1 MVLPLTN
8 VAGQLY
14 YPLTNLSTGGPN
26 QYAGITTV
34 PTGVGISRGF
44 NTLLVDTPVAGQ
56 GTQLREMR
64 IRDVA
69 DYQKYLDPDET
80 PFTSSLSDGGE
91 IKQKRA
97 EWAQGHL
104 TPHQCLIGTTGFN
117 GIDNTVNVDIDV
129 PGRIHPGS
137 TLLVQDEMI
146 WVHPDGVS
154 STGLAATRYS
164 RGMGGSTI
172 SAHGAGV
179 KVEIMMAATLENQD
193 TPFRGITR
201 GRTEWNAPQMSDVGI
216 WGSDRELSTPDLEF
230 SGDKYDA
237 YLERV
242 MKETAILFEKT
253 AILGLR
259 SAPVMPPASP
269 PSYGVDY
276 TTWQNAGWLTDPETH
291 TSLPTF
297 MGGLKYFTPLAYNLG
312 GAPIN
317 EFYLDMMIA
326 DTVERVGESNTPT
339 KLYCGKFM
347 RMALNSLFN
356 SNRYATVKDDIFKV
370 TWRRMIGTFGEVD
383 FVYSRYIP
391 DNELYFVNTNDIT
404 KHFYRR
410 GSWKEVLLPS
420 LGPYKRGRF
429 TGDVT
434 IKFQKTHARTR
445 LFGVSQNPAD
455 YPNFGMAA

>member
-1 MVLPLTN
+1 MVLPLVNQATM
-8 VAGQLY
+8 AY
-14 YPLTNLSTGGPN
+14 YPLTNLTGPTVGARE
-26 QYAGITTV
+26 YAGITTV
-34 PTGVGISRGF
+34 PSGVGVGRGF
-44 NTLLVDTPVAGQ
+44 NTFLTDTPVAGQ

-64 IRDVA
+64 VRDVA
-69 DYQKYLDPDET
+69 DYHKYLDPDET
-80 PFTSSLSDGGE
+80 PFTSSCADGGE
-91 IKQKRA
+91 IRQKRA

-104 TPHQCLIGTTGFN
+104 TPHQVLLGTNGFTTL
-117 GIDNTVNVDIDV
+117 DNSVNVDLDA
-129 PGRIHPGS
+129 PGRVHPGS
-137 TLLVQDEMI
+137 TLLVENEMV

-154 STGLAATRYS
+154 ATGLAATKYT

-172 SAHGAGV
+172 ATHTTPGTTI
-179 KVEIMMAATLENQD
+179 EIMMAATIENQD

-216 WGSDRELSTPDLEF
+216 WGSDRELATPDLEF

-259 SAPVMPPASP
+259 SAPPGSG
-269 PSYGVDY
+269 YGDLY
-276 TTWQNAGWLTDPETH
+276 TTWQNAGWLADPEGS
-291 TSLPTF
+291 TSVPTT
-297 MGGLKYFTPLAYNLG
+297 MGGLRYFTPLAYNLG

-317 EFYLDMMIA
+317 EFLLDMMIA

-339 KLYCGKFM
+339 KIYCGKFM

-356 SNRYATVKDDIFKV
+356 ANRYATVKDDVFRV

-391 DNELYFVNTNDIT
+391 ANELYFVNTSDIT

-410 GSWKEVLLPS
+410 GSWKEVALPS
-420 LGPYKRGRF
+420 NGPYKRGRF
-429 TGDVT
+429 TGDIT
-434 IKFQKTHARTR
+434 MKFQKTHARVR
-445 LFGVSQNPAD
+445 MFGVSTNPAD
-455 YPNFGMAA
+455 YPNFGIAA

>member
-1 MVLPLTN
+1 MVLPLQN
-8 VAGQLY
+8 VATFAN
-14 YPLTNLSTGGPN
+14 YPLTTYPVGTPN
-26 QYAGITTV
+26 QGQLAGITTV
-34 PTGVGISRGF
+34 PSGVGIGRGF

-80 PFTSSLSDGGE
+80 PFTSSLSEGGE

-104 TPHQCLIGTTGFN
+104 TPHTAIIGATGFN
-117 GIDNTVNVDIDV
+117 GTDNAANVDIDV

-154 STGLAATRYS
+154 ATGLASGKYS

-172 SAHGAGV
+172 TAHGAGV
-179 KVEIMMAATLENQD
+179 KVDIMMAATLENQD

-201 GRTEWNAPQMSDVGI
+201 GRTEWNAPQLSDVGI

-242 MKETAILFEKT
+242 MKETAILYEKT

-259 SAPVMPPASP
+259 SAPAGTGYGD
-269 PSYGVDY
+269 SYA
-276 TTWQNAGWLTDPETH
+276 TWQNAGWLADPETH

-297 MGGLKYFTPLAYNLG
+297 MGGLRYFTPLAYNLG
-312 GAPIN
+312 GAAIN

-356 SNRYATVKDDIFKV
+356 ANRYATVKDDVFKV
-370 TWRRMIGTFGEVD
+370 TWRRMIGSFGEVD

-455 YPNFGMAA
+455 YPNFGMPAAA